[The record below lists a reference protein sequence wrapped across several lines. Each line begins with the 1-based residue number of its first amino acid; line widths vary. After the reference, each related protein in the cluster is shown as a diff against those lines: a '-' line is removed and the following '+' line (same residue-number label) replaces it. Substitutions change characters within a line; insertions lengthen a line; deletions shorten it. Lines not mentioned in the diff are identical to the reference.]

1 MKKFRKHK
9 SISNCISILL
19 ILYLTLGSL
28 LPNNIY
34 AQDLQ
39 SYSGKVCNTTYKAPI
54 ERSEG
59 FLKIK
64 KRRKKRSKT

>member
-1 MKKFRKHK
+1 GYVQNQQKIELRKRQM
-9 SISNCISILL
+9 CIQDR
-19 ILYLTLGSL
+19 
-28 LPNNIY
+28 PNNNY

-59 FLKIK
+59 FF
-64 KRRKKRSKT
+64 

>member
-1 MKKFRKHK
+1 M
-9 SISNCISILL
+9 SS
-19 ILYLTLGSL
+19 LGSL

-59 FLKIK
+59 FF
-64 KRRKKRSKT
+64 

>member
-1 MKKFRKHK
+1 MKKLRKHK
-9 SISNCISILL
+9 SISNYISILL

-59 FLKIK
+59 FF
-64 KRRKKRSKT
+64 

>member
-1 MKKFRKHK
+1 RCTSGVSSSASDGYKGQ
-9 SISNCISILL
+9 SILL

-59 FLKIK
+59 FF
-64 KRRKKRSKT
+64 

>member
-1 MKKFRKHK
+1 VE
-9 SISNCISILL
+9 SIRRPPRSRTSRLSAAYDVSKRQ

-59 FLKIK
+59 FF
-64 KRRKKRSKT
+64 

>member
-1 MKKFRKHK
+1 MNEKFRKHK

-59 FLKIK
+59 FFKDK
-64 KRRKKRSKT
+64 EKAKE